1 MSDYIFSHQFKTMTI
16 INNVKTFLAEKL
28 IYKNKKLKALS
39 IIKDNNNYNRS
50 DIIEIS
56 KNKFEYKENI
66 NDKITN
72 KEISLNELNNLIMNN
87 KKLLFI
93 NKYFEYAKKN
103 KVSND
108 IDKEIDDNKKLTKK
122 IKETQ
127 KKTTK
132 KTTKKTK

>member
-28 IYKNKKLKALS
+28 IYKNKKLKVLL
-39 IIKDNNNYNRS
+39 IIKDNDNYNRI

-72 KEISLNELNNLIMNN
+72 KEISLDDLNNLIMNN

-93 NKYFEYAKKN
+93 NKFFEYNKKN
-103 KVSND
+103 KSTNN
-108 IDKEIDDNKKLTKK
+108 IDKEIDDNKKPT
-122 IKETQ
+122 
-127 KKTTK
+127 KTTK
-132 KTTKKTK
+132 KTTNKTTKKTK

>member
-72 KEISLNELNNLIMNN
+72 KEISLTELNNLIMNN

-93 NKYFEYAKKN
+93 NKYFEYANKN
-103 KVSND
+103 KLSND
-108 IDKEIDDNKKLTKK
+108 IDKEIDDNKKSTKK
-122 IKETQ
+122 IKETP

>member
-1 MSDYIFSHQFKTMTI
+1 MSDNIFSHQFKTMTI

-28 IYKNKKLKALS
+28 IYKNNKLKVLL
-39 IIKDNNNYNRS
+39 IIKDSDNYNRI

-72 KEISLNELNNLIMNN
+72 KEISLDYLNNLIMNN

-93 NKYFEYAKKN
+93 NKFFEYNKKN
-103 KVSND
+103 KSTNN
-108 IDKEIDDNKKLTKK
+108 IDKEIDDNKKPT
-122 IKETQ
+122 
-127 KKTTK
+127 KTTK
-132 KTTKKTK
+132 KTTNKTTKKTK